1 MGLGSWARV
10 GAEQT
15 KRWQIAGFSPKLL
28 SFINTITFEVCGVRN
43 LVYLFLYITPLHPT
57 QKLEKYITIYIR
69 RLISLEIFEPDFF
82 FVSLIAMFVVKK
94 TGFKIGQQK
103 ISPSI
108 ITGLLYFQ

>member
-1 MGLGSWARV
+1 MV

-15 KRWQIAGFSPKLL
+15 MRWQIAGFFPKFL

-43 LVYLFLYITPLHPT
+43 LVYLFLYINPLYR
-57 QKLEKYITIYIR
+57 QQNLEKCITIYIR
-69 RLISLEIFEPDFF
+69 RLISLERLEPDLF
-82 FVSLIAMFVVKK
+82 FVSLIAMFVVKE